1 MKNSTAF
8 GSNCGPQL
16 CAEKFSMTP
25 FGNSFRGVTGKP
37 FWELVFGSNCGEYLV
52 LCEELRIADWYGYL
66 YLYIFFKMNLTARVG
81 LIFFYFLLNFLAY

>member
-25 FGNSFRGVTGKP
+25 FGNSFRGATGKP
-37 FWELVFGSNCGEYLV
+37 FWKLVFGSNYGEYLV
-52 LCEELRIADWYGYL
+52 LWEELRIADGH
-66 YLYIFFKMNLTARVG
+66 G
-81 LIFFYFLLNFLAY
+81 

>member
-1 MKNSTAF
+1 
-8 GSNCGPQL
+8 
-16 CAEKFSMTP
+16 MTP

-66 YLYIFFKMNLTARVG
+66 YLFFFFKT
-81 LIFFYFLLNFLAY
+81 